1 MGGGAS
7 SGFSCVSNLG
17 QSEPPSAS
25 LLPRSTSHEQN
36 SKLAAATMNAS
47 WGHGQ
52 AASCAVLARHPSLHN
67 NRDQNNLSLGE
78 ETRQAET
85 VRSSCP
91 RDLGRSPASR
101 GQSSYPA
108 SSGVVERELLSQQL
122 SQLRIE
128 VASLRECVDHLVWLL
143 ESNHKED
150 LRNFQELR
158 ESIGRDQLS
167 TKGEDNRVDFLQ
179 HKQQQLEQKQ
189 KQQQEE
195 QGTTKQGELDNLP
208 KKKRQ

>member
-1 MGGGAS
+1 M
-7 SGFSCVSNLG
+7 SNLG

-36 SKLAAATMNAS
+36 SKLAVATMNAS

-52 AASCAVLARHPSLHN
+52 ATSCAVLVRHPSLHN
-67 NRDQNNLSLGE
+67 NRDQNNLGVGD
-78 ETRQAET
+78 ETRQAEA

-122 SQLRIE
+122 SQLRAE
-128 VASLRECVDHLVWLL
+128 VASSRECVDHLAWLL

-150 LRNFQELR
+150 LRSFQELR

-179 HKQQQLEQKQ
+179 HKQQQLEQEQ

-195 QGTTKQGELDNLP
+195 QGTTTQGGA
-208 KKKRQ
+208 